1 MTRNVEML
9 VRAAG
14 ALGELKDEV
23 VFVGGAV
30 VDLFITDP
38 AAPRPRFTED
48 VDVVVEVTT
57 YAAWA
62 AVGERLRALGFRED
76 QREGAPLCRWLIGDL
91 VVDVMPA
98 LERVLGFTNRWYRQA
113 KKQSEERELPGGVHI
128 RVATA
133 PLFLATKI
141 EAFGS
146 RGRGDFVASHDLEDI
161 IAVVDGRP
169 AVADEVKAAPEQLR
183 RFLASAVA
191 RWLKDPDFLAAVPG
205 HLPGDVASQA
215 RAPVVLE
222 RLRTIAAVAPPK
234 RAARVVVSRSAKR
247 KGKKSR

>member
-1 MTRNVEML
+1 MTRNVEL
-9 VRAAG
+9 LARAAD
-14 ALGELKDEV
+14 ALGGLKDEV

-30 VDLFITDP
+30 VDLFVTDP
-38 AAPRPRFTED
+38 AAPRPRFTQD
-48 VDVVVEVTT
+48 VDVVVEVAT
-57 YAAWA
+57 YGAWA
-62 AVGERLRALGFRED
+62 KLGERLRALGFRED
-76 QREGAPLCRWLIGDL
+76 RREGAPLCRWLIEDL

-113 KKQSEERELPGGVHI
+113 RRQSEERELPGGVRI
-128 RVATA
+128 RAVTA

-169 AVADEVKAAPEQLR
+169 GLADEVKRAPAPIG
-183 RFLASAVA
+183 RFLA
-191 RWLKDPDFLAAVPG
+191 RTLGWWLHDRDFLAAVPG
-205 HLPGDVASQA
+205 HLPGDAASQA

-222 RLRTIAAVAPPK
+222 RLRAIAAAAP
-234 RAARVVVSRSAKR
+234 ARRPAGSGRRRGPGRR
-247 KGKKSR
+247 K